1 MAEASIWTFSHGSGT
16 PLGVLKEMKVS
27 TSTLTELLLRC
38 TEAILH
44 YGSFCVSRLLR
55 LTVNHRPES
64 RMRENRQS
72 GSEGRE
78 ARLTCLSYPYRF
90 FQLESLQKQLQV
102 TLLFAR
108 QAH

>member
-1 MAEASIWTFSHGSGT
+1 VVEASIWTFSHGSGT

-27 TSTLTELLLRC
+27 TSTLAELLLRC

-78 ARLTCLSYPYRF
+78 ARLTCLSYPYPEGGGF
-90 FQLESLQKQLQV
+90 TQLV
-102 TLLFAR
+102 LLA
-108 QAH
+108 